1 MSKSN
6 DLKAFIREYIEYFD
20 YDGGTGANL
29 DFPDF
34 ELLPHSFLEFAD
46 KELAQKEVEQHLI
59 NSITHLKRAA
69 ECQIDTF
76 LYVCNLYKIV
86 NKSNL
91 GFDAKLKF
99 LKDVQVFNSR
109 TLSRFNTI
117 RNKIE
122 HEYAIPQIEDIEVYH
137 DLVSALIEVIEGAM
151 FILARGANIV
161 FSIEQQEK
169 IVGYFEMTYQFE
181 EPSIKVRY
189 SLNEEEATL
198 IATFSKER
206 EEFIFFLKVLILLN
220 KSTCLINSKWV
231 LNEL

>member
-6 DLKAFIREYIEYFD
+6 DLKALIQEYIEYFD
-20 YDGGTGANL
+20 YDAASGANL
-29 DFPDF
+29 DFPNF

-46 KELAQKEVEQHLI
+46 KELSQKEVKQHLI
-59 NSITHLKRAA
+59 NCVTHLKRAA

-86 NKSNL
+86 TKNNL

-99 LKDVQVFNSR
+99 LKDARVFNSR

-122 HEYAIPQIEDIEVYH
+122 HDYAMPQIEDIEVYH
-137 DLVSALIEVIEGAM
+137 DLVSALIEVIEGTM
-151 FILARGANIV
+151 FVLAHGAEIG
-161 FSIEQQEK
+161 FSIEKQDER
-169 IVGYFEMTYQFE
+169 IGYFKMSYQFE
-181 EPSIKVRY
+181 EPSIKVEYR
-189 SLNEEEATL
+189 LKEEQTTL

-206 EEFIFFLKVLILLN
+206 EDFIFFLRVLILLN
-220 KSTCLINSKWV
+220 KSTCLMNSEWV